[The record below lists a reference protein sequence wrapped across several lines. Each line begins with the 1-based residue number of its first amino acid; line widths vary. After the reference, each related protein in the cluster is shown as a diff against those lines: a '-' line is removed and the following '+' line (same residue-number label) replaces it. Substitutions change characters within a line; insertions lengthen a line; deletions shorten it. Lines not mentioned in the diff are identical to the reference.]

1 MARLQP
7 RDPFP
12 ALSLPDLGGGM
23 RSLSGDWAQGG
34 ALFVAAHG
42 ECPTSRLTLPFVDR
56 IYHRRGAGRSVVAIL
71 QEEPE
76 SARALAAELGLSLP
90 IVLDREPYT
99 AGEQLGLETVPTL
112 ILVDGAGRVQTLGEG
127 FSQDELEATAGLLGV
142 ALPLFNAA
150 DEAPRL
156 RPG

>member
-1 MARLQP
+1 MARL
-7 RDPFP
+7 RLRAPFP
-12 ALSLPDLGGGM
+12 ALSLPDLAGGM
-23 RSLSGDWAQGG
+23 RSLSGDWAQGT
-34 ALFVAAHG
+34 ALFIVAHG

-56 IYHRRGAGRSVVAIL
+56 LHQRRGAGRSVVAIL

-76 SARALAAELGLSLP
+76 SARSLAADLGLSLP
-90 IVLDREPYT
+90 IVLDREPYS

-112 ILVDGAGRVQTLGEG
+112 VLVDGSGLVQTVSEG
-127 FSQDELEATAGLLGV
+127 FSRDELESTAGLLGV